1 MPLQHLP
8 KWVQAGAFMLAL
20 NAGMVNVMGLLT
32 VLHQSISHMTGNV
45 SNIAMALIKA
55 DYAHVLYLAL
65 VLFCYVLGSFYS
77 GVILGN
83 SHFQFGHR
91 YGIPLTLVGLFLLF
105 CWVFVP
111 YFPAYSLL
119 WASAAMGVQNAM
131 VSHYKGTI
139 IRTTHLSGVLTD
151 LGLAFGY
158 LARGLHVDHRRIIL
172 HFLILLG
179 FLVGG
184 IIAAVLYPLLGLDS
198 FLVPVALSMLLS
210 LGYWAVYYF
219 YFHYRSD
226 V

>member
-8 KWVQAGAFMLAL
+8 KWIQAGAFLLAV

-45 SNIAMALIKA
+45 SYMAMELVQAN
-55 DYAHVLYLAL
+55 YQHVLYLAL

-83 SHFQFGHR
+83 SYFQFGRR
-91 YGIPLTLVGLFLLF
+91 YGIPLTLVGLFLLL
-105 CWVFVP
+105 CWIFVP

-119 WASAAMGVQNAM
+119 WASAAMGLQNAM

-158 LARGLHVDHRRIIL
+158 LIRGLAVDPRRLVL

-179 FLVGG
+179 FLFGG
-184 IIAAVLYPLLGLDS
+184 VVAALLYPILGLNS
-198 FLVPVALSMLLS
+198 FLVPMALSMLLS
-210 LGYWAVYYF
+210 LSYWGV
-219 YFHYRSD
+219 YFHFHYHSD

>member
-8 KWVQAGAFMLAL
+8 KWIQAGAFLLAV

-45 SNIAMALIKA
+45 SYMAIELLQGN
-55 DYAHVLYLAL
+55 YEHVLYLTL

-91 YGIPLTLVGLFLLF
+91 YGIPLTLVGLFLLL
-105 CWVFVP
+105 CWIFVP

-119 WASAAMGVQNAM
+119 WASAAMGLQNAM

-158 LARGLHVDHRRIIL
+158 LVRGLTVDPRRLVL
-172 HFLILLG
+172 HFLILVG

-184 IIAAVLYPLLGLDS
+184 VIAAFLYPLLGLNS
-198 FLVPVALSMLLS
+198 FLVPMALSMLLS
-210 LGYWAVYYF
+210 VSYWGV
-219 YFHYRSD
+219 YFHFHYHSD

>member
-1 MPLQHLP
+1 MPLQYLP
-8 KWVQAGAFMLAL
+8 RWIQVGAFLLSL

-45 SNIAMALIKA
+45 SNIAMALVQA
-55 DYAHVLYLAL
+55 NYSHVLYLAL

-83 SHFQFGHR
+83 CHFQFGR
-91 YGIPLTLVGLFLLF
+91 LYGIPLTLVGLFLLL
-105 CWVFVP
+105 CWIFVP

-131 VSHYKGTI
+131 ISHYKGTI

-158 LARGLHVDHRRIIL
+158 LVRGLHVDQRRLIL
-172 HFLILLG
+172 HFLILAG
-179 FLVGG
+179 FFVGG
-184 IIAAVLYPLLGLDS
+184 VIAALLYPVLALNS
-198 FLVPVALSMLLS
+198 FLVPMALSILLS
-210 LGYWAVYYF
+210 VSYWGV
-219 YFHYRSD
+219 YFHFHYHSD